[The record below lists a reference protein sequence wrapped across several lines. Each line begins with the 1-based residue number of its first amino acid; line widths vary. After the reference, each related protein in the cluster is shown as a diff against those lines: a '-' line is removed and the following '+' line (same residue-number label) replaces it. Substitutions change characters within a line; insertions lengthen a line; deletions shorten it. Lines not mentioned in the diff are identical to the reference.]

1 MEVHQS
7 PYPEQVI
14 PTDMDLWSFVLENKF
29 RSYPDDHV
37 IFIQAET
44 DKSLSYAT
52 IYASAKRFGISLR
65 QKLNWQEGD
74 VLAIVAP
81 NIIEIPIVVMGTFW
95 ANGAVTSM
103 NPLLTKE
110 KLVFQL
116 RDCEPKAIVVSSTV
130 LPLALEAAV
139 ELNIP
144 SSNILV
150 FSKLDTM
157 PSSAQT
163 IFEFSASVSDEELS
177 SIPRPACRHQTAGL
191 LAIIAYTSGTT
202 GTPKGVEL
210 THANLLHNAFQFL
223 HLSGTYTSDYGWSW
237 NTDRLLSVLPWC
249 VMYGMYYMLFAGLC
263 AGIPIYTC
271 REFDLVEMLTSIQK
285 YKITYLTI
293 SPPIVTTLAM
303 HPLIDQF
310 DLSSLTQI
318 YSCGSILEYSVSEAM
333 RLRLT
338 NQGAKVVVR
347 QGLGM
352 SEGSLITSQWL
363 VDIEETKGTCGYLLP
378 GVEAKIV
385 DLETLTPVLDD
396 TIGLLLIRGPS
407 VFRGYRNLP
416 ELNAACIDKEGW
428 FITADLVTVRNGA
441 ITAVGR
447 ENQVIKIR
455 SKGLNILPTELEQ
468 VLHSH
473 EKVKEGVVAAIDGAN
488 MDQVA
493 KAFVL
498 LQDGVEQTP
507 ELKQEILDFAVS
519 QLSPEKRVI
528 DSVIFVDSIPRTLG

>member
-14 PTDMDLWSFVLENKF
+14 PTDMELWSFVLENKF

-177 SIPRPACRHQTAGL
+177 SIPRPACRHQTADL

-202 GTPKGVEL
+202 GKAKGVEL

-237 NTDRLLSVLPWC
+237 NTDRLLSVLPWFS
-249 VMYGMYYMLFAGLC
+249 MYGMYYMLFAGLC

-293 SPPIVTTLAM
+293 SPPIITTLAM

-318 YSCGSILEYSVSEAM
+318 YSSGASLSTVLICSLLYSTCTAADSDYH
-333 RLRLT
+333 L
-338 NQGAKVVVR
+338 
-347 QGLGM
+347 GLGM
-352 SEGSLITSQWL
+352 TEENLIASQWL

-396 TIGLLLIRGPS
+396 TIGLLLIRGPT

-428 FITADLVTVRNGA
+428 FITGDLVTVRNGA
-441 ITAVGR
+441 ITVVER

-455 SKGLNILPTELEQ
+455 SKGLIILPNELEQ
-468 VLHSH
+468 VLQSH
-473 EKVKEGVVAAIDGAN
+473 DKVKEGVVAAIDGAN